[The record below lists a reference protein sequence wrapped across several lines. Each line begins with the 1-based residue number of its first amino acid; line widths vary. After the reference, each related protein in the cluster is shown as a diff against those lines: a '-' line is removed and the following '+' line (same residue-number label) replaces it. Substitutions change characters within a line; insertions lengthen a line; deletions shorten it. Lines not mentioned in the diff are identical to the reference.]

1 MKKSK
6 FIKSTIILMIGGLLT
21 KLLGMI
27 IKIVQTR
34 LLGTEGVGIYMLI
47 MPTFSLLVAL
57 AQLGLPVAISTLV
70 ARDNR
75 NNKKLVFSV
84 IPISL
89 MINGIIM
96 IFVFLFSS
104 YLANNL
110 LHEPRSY
117 YALLGMGFVLPFIS
131 ISSIIRG
138 YFFGKERMIP
148 HVISNIVEDVIRLII
163 LAIGIPIFL
172 VSGLEFAVAF
182 IILSNIVSELTSILI
197 LFFFL
202 PKKFHISKRD
212 FVPEKESVKEVLGI
226 SLPTTGSRLIGNIGY
241 FFEPIILTYVL
252 LKVGYTNRFIVTEY
266 GILNGY
272 VMPMLM
278 LPSFFT
284 AAISQALIP
293 VISNAYIK
301 RHMRYA
307 RDKIKQAIFFSLMIG
322 IPATIFFF
330 CFPSLPLKLLYNTT
344 EGVHYLRLLAPL
356 FLIYYIQ
363 SPLTS
368 ALQATGKAGTA
379 MQGTIIG
386 VFIRTFLLFSL
397 SHLKIGMWGLLI
409 ATMSNVFFVTFHH
422 AYYLNKYLK

>member
-96 IFVFLFSS
+96 IFLFLFSS

-182 IILSNIVSELTSILI
+182 IILSNIVSELS
-197 LFFFL
+197 
-202 PKKFHISKRD
+202 
-212 FVPEKESVKEVLGI
+212 
-226 SLPTTGSRLIGNIGY
+226 SR
-241 FFEPIILTYVL
+241 P
-252 LKVGYTNRFIVTEY
+252 
-266 GILNGY
+266 LNW
-272 VMPMLM
+272 
-278 LPSFFT
+278 
-284 AAISQALIP
+284 
-293 VISNAYIK
+293 
-301 RHMRYA
+301 
-307 RDKIKQAIFFSLMIG
+307 
-322 IPATIFFF
+322 
-330 CFPSLPLKLLYNTT
+330 
-344 EGVHYLRLLAPL
+344 LR
-356 FLIYYIQ
+356 IC
-363 SPLTS
+363 
-368 ALQATGKAGTA
+368 
-379 MQGTIIG
+379 
-386 VFIRTFLLFSL
+386 
-397 SHLKIGMWGLLI
+397 
-409 ATMSNVFFVTFHH
+409 
-422 AYYLNKYLK
+422 